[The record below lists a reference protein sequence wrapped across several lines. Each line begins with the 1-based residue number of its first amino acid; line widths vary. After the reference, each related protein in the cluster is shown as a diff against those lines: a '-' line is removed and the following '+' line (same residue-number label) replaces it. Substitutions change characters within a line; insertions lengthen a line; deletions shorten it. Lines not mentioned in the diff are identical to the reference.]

1 MPLKVLKFQ
10 ERTKNYRNHSFRA
23 VKFAQHYL
31 QNRWPQM
38 ESLILQN
45 PYDSYLYSRDVLN
58 ERWLEAEE
66 TIKQDDFAWAR
77 YKVLWNI
84 K

>member
-1 MPLKVLKFQ
+1 
-10 ERTKNYRNHSFRA
+10 
-23 VKFAQHYL
+23 
-31 QNRWPQM
+31 M

-45 PYDSYLYSRDVLN
+45 PYDSYLYSRDVLK

-66 TIKQDDFAWAR
+66 NIKQDDFAWER
-77 YKVLWNI
+77 YKELWNI